1 MYARFSLKN
10 FLGIFGLVKNG
21 TGGNMKI
28 KVISDIHGH
37 YKEMIKSL
45 EEVNYSE
52 NEDKLIVL
60 GDLFDRGEESLE
72 VYQYLKRLKEEDKA
86 VILHGNH
93 EDFIIDFLKGKDCS
107 FNFRHN
113 GFDKTIDSFLGQTNA
128 WFMFNLYCSDSKDL
142 AISIYGDRVK
152 SIIEDYEAVPIEIK
166 FDVFQDYV
174 REDINKNYPELLDWL
189 ESLQYYYETD
199 NYIFTHASID
209 GSCEDWHNPTYSKYE
224 DWSPWK
230 WLTWDNGSFYEQD
243 INNTDKT
250 IVVGHFYTD
259 YIRKRYDLPFDSNL
273 SNDILYGEQKIFI
286 DSCVPITRRLNVLQ
300 IEDSI
305 VGGS

>member
-45 EEVNYSE
+45 EEVNYNE

-72 VYQYLKRLKEEDKA
+72 VYNYLKRLKEKGN
-86 VILHGNH
+86 VIILHGNH

-107 FNFRHN
+107 FNFRYN

-128 WFMFNLYCSDSKDL
+128 WFMFNLYCDDNKDL

-189 ESLQYYYETD
+189 ESLPYYYETD

-209 GSCEDWHNPTYSKYE
+209 GSCEDWHSPTYSKYE

-243 INNTDKT
+243 IKNTDKT

-259 YIRKRYDLPFDSNL
+259 YIRKRYDLPFDSKL